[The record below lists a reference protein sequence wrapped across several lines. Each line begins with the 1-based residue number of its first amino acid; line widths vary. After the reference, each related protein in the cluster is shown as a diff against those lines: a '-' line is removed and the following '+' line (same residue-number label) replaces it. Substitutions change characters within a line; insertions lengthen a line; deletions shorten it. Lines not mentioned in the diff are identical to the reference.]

1 LISLTLGK
9 IARFPYENDTVS
21 IHSFRMDASCKT
33 SPIYRNRLAGPDKTH
48 GRAKHISVQAPSGRK
63 VTYPQEN

>member
-1 LISLTLGK
+1 
-9 IARFPYENDTVS
+9 
-21 IHSFRMDASCKT
+21 MDASCKT